1 MGGIVLKKNGSRLE
15 FILDKQKDKR
25 IFYDFKYNSFTSFTG
40 RNVKLS
46 TIKSMFSKFGH
57 EINEEESDPIY
68 RKLFSMMEGRWGY
81 SIYNLGTK
89 LERLNEYKYTEKYL
103 SQGYNVNTK
112 LNEYD
117 ERKISTVSKLV
128 KKVYLKNNT
137 NLKYIGA
144 FGNNDKIGVLLEE
157 INNRYDSEFMNT
169 FLEDNRIHNWCDRI
183 KRLLVDYRYNPKSL
197 ANYIC
202 NIVDYEALGIYNAV
216 EYLIDFL
223 SMNTQMGATK
233 IEKYPR
239 HLHTTHDIVVRNF
252 NAFKV
257 VHDKE
262 MFNNIRREDLEYI
275 QKDYSIIYPKCYT
288 EIQKEGAQLSH
299 CVASYVA
306 RVIKGETHIL
316 FLRKSDK
323 LDDSLV
329 TVEIKNGVI
338 VQFKG
343 AYNRNLSPE
352 EMEFLNRYAKNKKL
366 KIAGGY

>member
-15 FILDKQKDKR
+15 FILDKQKDKS
-25 IFYDFKYNSFTSFTG
+25 IFYDFKDNHFTSFTG

-46 TIKSMFSKFGH
+46 TIKSMFSKFGY
-57 EINEEESDPIY
+57 EINGIESDPVY
-68 RKLFSMMEGRWGY
+68 SKLFRLIGKNEGV
-81 SIYNLGTK
+81 YNLGTK
-89 LERLNEYKYTEKYL
+89 LERLSKYRCTEKYL
-103 SQGYNVNTK
+103 SQGYNVNNVLSEEFEITMSSI
-112 LNEYD
+112 N
-117 ERKISTVSKLV
+117 KLV
-128 KKVYLKNNT
+128 KKIYLKSKANILN
-137 NLKYIGA
+137 IGA

-169 FLEDNRIHNWCDRI
+169 FLENYMLYSWCYKI
-183 KRLLVDYRYNPKSL
+183 KKLLGDYKYNAKSL

-202 NIVDYEALGIYNAV
+202 NIVDYEALGLYETVN
-216 EYLIDFL
+216 YLMDYMD
-223 SMNTQMGATK
+223 MNTQMGATK
-233 IEKYPR
+233 IDKYPK

-252 NAFKV
+252 NAFKIE
-257 VHDKE
+257 HDKE
-262 MFNNIRREDLEYI
+262 KFNNVRREDLEYT

-299 CVASYVA
+299 CVASYVE

-329 TVEIKNGVI
+329 TVEIRDDI
-338 VQFKG
+338 IIQFRG
-343 AYNRNLSPE
+343 AYNRSLSPE

>member
-1 MGGIVLKKNGSRLE
+1 MGGIILKKNGSRLE
-15 FILDKQKDKR
+15 FILDKQKDKS
-25 IFYDFKYNSFTSFTG
+25 ISYDFKDNSFTSFTG

-46 TIKSMFSKFGH
+46 TIKSMFSKFGY
-57 EINEEESDPIY
+57 EIDGIESDPVY
-68 RKLFSMMEGRWGY
+68 NKLFEVIGRTEY
-81 SIYNLGTK
+81 VYNLGTK
-89 LERLNEYKYTEKYL
+89 LEKLYKYRYTEKYL
-103 SQGYNVNTK
+103 SQGYNVDKK
-112 LNEYD
+112 LNGDD

-137 NLKYIGA
+137 NIKYIGA
-144 FGNNDKIGVLLEE
+144 FGDNDKIGVLLEE
-157 INNRYDSEFMNT
+157 INNRYDSNFMNT
-169 FLEDNRIHNWCDRI
+169 FLEDYRISSWCDNI
-183 KRLLVDYRYNPKSL
+183 KRLLVEYRYNPKSL

-202 NIVDYEALGIYNAV
+202 NIVDYEALGMYSTV
-216 EYLIDFL
+216 WYLIDFL
-223 SMNTQMGATK
+223 SMNTQMGATN

-299 CVASYVA
+299 CVASYVD
-306 RVIKGETHIL
+306 RVIKGEIHIL

-329 TVEIKNGVI
+329 TVEIRNGVI

>member
-15 FILDKQKDKR
+15 FILDKQNCKS
-25 IFYDFKYNSFTSFTG
+25 IFYDFKDNSFTSFTG

-46 TIKSMFSKFGH
+46 TIKSMFSKFGY
-57 EINEEESDPIY
+57 EINEIESDPVY
-68 RKLFSMMEGRWGY
+68 SKLFRLIEKNEAV
-81 SIYNLGTK
+81 YNLGTK
-89 LERLNEYKYTEKYL
+89 LDRLGKYRCTEKYL
-103 SQGYNVNTK
+103 SQGYNVNSK
-112 LNEYD
+112 LRE
-117 ERKISTVSKLV
+117 EFESTVSSVNNLV
-128 KKVYLKNNT
+128 KKVYLKNKADI
-137 NLKYIGA
+137 LSIGA

-157 INNRYDSEFMNT
+157 INNRYNSEVMNT
-169 FLEDNRIHNWCDRI
+169 FLENYRISIWCDRI
-183 KRLLVDYRYNPKSL
+183 KRLLVDYKYNPKSL

-202 NIVDYEALGIYNAV
+202 NIVDYEALGLYETVN
-216 EYLIDFL
+216 YLMDYMN
-223 SMNTQMGATK
+223 MNTQMGATK
-233 IEKYPR
+233 IDKYPR

-252 NAFKV
+252 NAFTV

-262 MFNNIRREDLEYI
+262 MFNKIRREDLEYI

-299 CVASYVA
+299 CVASYVDK
-306 RVIKGETHIL
+306 VIKGDTHIL

-329 TVEIKNGVI
+329 TVEIRNDVI

-343 AYNRNLSPE
+343 AYNRNLSPK

-366 KIAGGY
+366 EIAGGY